1 MVQTMDAID
10 FVLPWVDG
18 TDPEWIT
25 QRNAYSQNVK
35 EGNQEERFRNWDQ
48 LRYWFRG
55 VEKHAPWVNR
65 IHFITCGH
73 LPPWLN
79 VDHPKLHIVRHED
92 YIPKEW
98 LPTFS
103 SHTIELNM
111 HRIEGL
117 SEQFVY
123 FNDDFFII
131 DDVKPTD
138 FFVDG
143 LPCSTAGLR
152 KVGHVR
158 PEFEG
163 ILKSDFALIN
173 RNFSAPAVLRKHWRK
188 FLNPAYE
195 LKRNLQTLALLPQCG
210 ASFPGFYNAHGP
222 NALLKSTIE
231 EVWEKEYSALSETC
245 SHRFRQSSDVNQY
258 VFLWWQ
264 WCRGVIHPISYQ
276 RLHTYI
282 TVLLPD
288 EKIVDC
294 LVQKR
299 TPMIAVNDTWVE
311 DFEKK
316 KTVINSAF
324 DRILGEKSSFEL

>member
-1 MVQTMDAID
+1 MDKID
-10 FVLPWVDG
+10 FVIPWVDG
-18 TDPEWIT
+18 NDPEW
-25 QRNAYSQNVK
+25 RKLKDRYSDNVT
-35 EGNQEERFRNWDQ
+35 EGNEEERFREWDQ

-65 IHFITCGH
+65 IHFVTCGH

-152 KVGHVR
+152 VLQLGNPQFSSIIR
-158 PEFEG
+158 NG
-163 ILKSDFALIN
+163 YALIN
-173 RNFSAPAVLRKHWRK
+173 RHFEPRETLKKHWSK
-188 FLNPAYE
+188 FIHPKYE
-195 LKRNLQTLALLPQCG
+195 LKRNVRTISLLPKCRD
-210 ASFPGFYNAHGP
+210 AFPGFYDVHGP
-222 NALLKSTIE
+222 NAYLKSTLETVWKE
-231 EVWEKEYSALSETC
+231 EPELLSRTS
-245 SHRFRQSSDVNQY
+245 SHKFRTTEDVNQY
-258 VFLWWQ
+258 IFEWWQ
-264 WCRGVIHPISYQ
+264 WCEGKVHPINCKK
-276 RLHTYI
+276 LFTYMA
-282 TVLLPD
+282 TKMPNEQLLDVLLN
-288 EKIVDC
+288 K
-294 LVQKR
+294 K
-299 TPMIAVNDTWVE
+299 TPVVAVNDGKMPD
-311 DFEKK
+311 DFEQKK
-316 KTVINSAF
+316 EVINGAF
-324 DRILGEKSSFEL
+324 DRILGEKSSYER